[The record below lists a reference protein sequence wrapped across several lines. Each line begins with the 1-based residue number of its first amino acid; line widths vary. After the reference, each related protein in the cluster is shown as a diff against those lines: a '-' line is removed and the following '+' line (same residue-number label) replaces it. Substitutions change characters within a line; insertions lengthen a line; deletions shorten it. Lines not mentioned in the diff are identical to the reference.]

1 MRMFAAFG
9 AACVA
14 VMVSVSAFAQGPLPA
29 DVTATKLGH
38 GWRLAD
44 AKGMTLYIYE
54 SDEKGT
60 GKSKCNVA
68 CAKAWP
74 PLIAAEGAAPQGAWS
89 IITRDDGGHQ
99 WAFKGK
105 PVYRYAREGYP
116 GGTFGDG
123 GSWAVAFQPI
133 PLPPG
138 VATGKTLR
146 GEVLTSANGMTLY
159 TRTDKAGADPKS
171 CNDVCLETW
180 MPAVAPWMAGPIG
193 DFTAI
198 AREDGV
204 SQWAYKGALLYSYA
218 QDAKP
223 GDTKGE
229 GIDKAWHATVLEP
242 TAPVPG
248 WVTVVASDG
257 GDLFADAKGMTIYA
271 YDEDRNKLVVA
282 RGEDCFGECITSSW
296 DPVPATEQAAPIGN
310 WSVIKTEAGFQWAYQ
325 GKPLYTSKA
334 ETRPGDL
341 SGIMLR
347 RSRAWRPLMLTLPS
361 IQGASPNG

>member
-1 MRMFAAFG
+1 MRKLPLLG
-9 AACVA
+9 ALCA
-14 VMVSVSAFAQGPLPA
+14 VLTLSTAVLAQGTLPA
-29 DVTATKLGH
+29 EVTATKLGH

-44 AKGMTLYIYE
+44 AKGMTLYVYE
-54 SDEKGT
+54 SDEKGS
-60 GKSKCNVA
+60 GKSKCNGA

-74 PLIAAEGAAPQGAWS
+74 PLLAPEGAAPQAAWS
-89 IITRDDGGHQ
+89 VITRDDGGHQ
-99 WAFKGK
+99 WAFKGR
-105 PVYRYAREGYP
+105 PVYRYAKETYA

-138 VATGKTLR
+138 VTTGKTLR
-146 GEVLTSANGMTLY
+146 GEVLTSAAGLTLY
-159 TRTDKAGADPKS
+159 TRDKSGADPKACKDS
-171 CNDVCLETW
+171 CLETW
-180 MPAVAPWMAGPIG
+180 LPAVAPWMAGPVG
-193 DFTAI
+193 DFTAV

-223 GDTKGE
+223 GDTRGE
-229 GIDKAWHATVLEP
+229 GVDKTWHATVLEP
-242 TAPVPG
+242 VAPLPA
-248 WVTVVASDG
+248 WVKVVASDG
-257 GDLFADAKGMTIYA
+257 GDLLADANGMTIYA

-282 RGEDCFGECITSSW
+282 RGEDCFGECIKSSW
-296 DPVPATEQAAPIGN
+296 KPVPATEQVAPIGN
-310 WSVIKTEAGFQWAYQ
+310 WSVIKTDEGLQWAFQ
-325 GKPLYTSKA
+325 GKPLYTSKEEA
-334 ETRPGDL
+334 RAGDL